1 MGPPAPRGPAR
12 GPANT
17 QQLQELEKKVL
28 AFVQDQIQRHSKT
41 PCSAQVCNCA
51 DSIARELGMGSFKST
66 KTWYDKFV
74 SRHLD
79 AARSSATASTRD
91 RKEQQATGTPAESRG
106 APSSKAAGMQDH
118 VRVGAAAGSQAGSGW
133 MQAAPSAAPLQVTST
148 SSGFGRKSGGSGAE
162 HASRCNAA
170 AGSQVQLVH
179 PFICTAWNR
188 VDRKGAGRQA
198 QPFASCVLCDRNM
211 IA

>member
-1 MGPPAPRGPAR
+1 M
-12 GPANT
+12 
-17 QQLQELEKKVL
+17 L
-28 AFVQDQIQRHSKT
+28 AFVQDQIRKHSKA

-79 AARSSATASTRD
+79 AARSSAIASTRD
-91 RKEQQATGTPAESRG
+91 RKEQQATGTPDKSRG
-106 APSSKAAGMQDH
+106 APSSKAAGMSDH
-118 VRVGAAAGSQAGSGW
+118 VRVGAAAVSQAGSGW
-133 MQAAPSAAPLQVTST
+133 MQAAPGAVPLQVTSI
-148 SSGFGRKSGGSGAE
+148 SSGLARKSGGSGAE
-162 HASRCNAA
+162 LATRCDSA

-188 VDRKGAGRQA
+188 VDRKGAGHRR
-198 QPFASCVLCDRNM
+198 SCLHRVCCA
-211 IA
+211 IET